1 VLSVAWIVGMGAGAL
16 VARDP
21 DTARHY
27 GLSAALITYIVQ
39 WGNYLKGMVGVAG
52 WFDISMWEPA
62 YWIYL
67 VIAGSLVVLALAVG
81 GWTTRWRM
89 FVLFLG
95 GVVAPGVMQISQ
107 ANVTG
112 FIIGGRY
119 MLPLL
124 VGMPLLAAW
133 VVEHSV
139 LDARQSHS
147 MTKLF
152 CVFLLPAHLALLLFA
167 MGRWQS
173 GIRGGSLSYLNPL
186 AGAWHPATG
195 SALPVLV
202 MLAGIVVT
210 LRVFWRGPAAT
221 GPDTPWRAAEQRPGS
236 PDAVSTDSLSPVGP
250 PGTA

>member
-1 VLSVAWIVGMGAGAL
+1 
-16 VARDP
+16 
-21 DTARHY
+21 
-27 GLSAALITYIVQ
+27 
-39 WGNYLKGMVGVAG
+39 VAG

-62 YWIYL
+62 YWTYL
-67 VIAGSLVVLALAVG
+67 VIVGSLVVFALAVG

-133 VVEHSV
+133 VVEHSI

-152 CVFLLPAHLALLLFA
+152 CVFLLPMHLALLLFA
-167 MGRWQS
+167 MGRWQR
-173 GIRGGSLSYLNPL
+173 GVRGGSLSYLNPFG
-186 AGAWHPATG
+186 GAWQPATG
-195 SALPVLV
+195 PALPVLLMV
-202 MLAGIVVT
+202 TGIAVT
-210 LRVFWRGPAAT
+210 LWVFWRAPHGDESAS
-221 GPDTPWRAAEQRPGS
+221 PWRAAEQRPGS
-236 PDAVSTDSLSPVGP
+236 LDAVSTDSLSPVGP